1 MAVQEYLG
9 AIKLFAGNYAIK
21 GYAFAQG
28 QTLAINQSTALFSL
42 LGTTYGGNGV
52 STFQLPNLQSQLPI
66 SWGNG
71 SGLTPRVIGEI
82 GGVENVTL
90 LTSSVPPHT
99 HVFNAASPINQT
111 STNVAGPTAMLGPV
125 GGGSTH
131 TFYAP
136 AGASGFQA
144 QLLNAG
150 AVRPVGGNLP
160 HNNIQP
166 SMGINYII
174 ALFGIFPSRN

>member
-1 MAVQEYLG
+1 MAQDYLG
-9 AIKLFAGNYAIK
+9 AIKLFAGSYAIK

-28 QTLAINQSTALFSL
+28 QTMAINQSTALFSL
-42 LGTTYGGNGV
+42 LGTAYGGNGI
-52 STFQLPNLQSQLPI
+52 STFQLPNLQSRLPI

-71 SGLTPRVIGEI
+71 IGLAPRVIGET
-82 GGVENVTL
+82 GGVDSVSLLSINVA
-90 LTSSVPPHT
+90 PHT
-99 HVFNAASPINQT
+99 HAFNAANPVNQT
-111 STNVAGPTAMLGPV
+111 STNAAGPTVLLGPV

-136 AGASGFQA
+136 ANAVDFQS
-144 QLLNAG
+144 QLLNQG
-150 AVRPVGGNLP
+150 AVVSVGGNLP

-174 ALFGIFPSRN
+174 ALNGVFPSRN

>member
-9 AIKLFAGNYAIK
+9 AIKLFAGSYAIK

-28 QTLAINQSTALFSL
+28 QLMSIQQSTALFSL

-52 STFQLPNLQSQLPI
+52 STFQLPNLQSRLPI

-82 GGVENVTL
+82 GGVDNVTL
-90 LTSSVPPHT
+90 LSSSVPPHT
-99 HVFNAASPINQT
+99 HSFNAASAINRT
-111 STNVAGPTAMLGPV
+111 STNTAGPTVVLGPV
-125 GGGSTH
+125 GAGSTH

-136 AGASGFQA
+136 ANASDFQS
-144 QLLNAG
+144 QLLNQG
-150 AVRPVGGNLP
+150 AVVPVGGNLP

-174 ALFGIFPSRN
+174 ALNGIFPSRN

>member
-9 AIKLFAGNYAIK
+9 AIKLFAGSYAIK
-21 GYAFAQG
+21 GFAFAHG
-28 QTLAINQSTALFSL
+28 QLMSIQQNTALFSL
-42 LGTTYGGNGV
+42 LGTFYGGNGV
-52 STFQLPNLQSQLPI
+52 SNFALPNLQSRLPI
-66 SWGNG
+66 GQGNG
-71 SGLTPRVIGEI
+71 SGLSPRTIGEQ

-90 LTSSVPPHT
+90 LSSNVPPHT
-99 HVFNAASPINQT
+99 HVFNAANPINQT
-111 STNVAGPTAMLGPV
+111 STNAAGSTVLLGPV

-136 AGASGFQA
+136 STAADFQT
-144 QLLNAG
+144 QLLNQG
-150 AVRPVGGNLP
+150 AVSTVGGNLP

-174 ALFGIFPSRN
+174 ALNGIFPSRN

>member
-21 GYAFAQG
+21 GYAFTQG
-28 QTLAINQSTALFSL
+28 QLMSIQQNTALFSL
-42 LGTTYGGNGV
+42 LGTVYGGNGV
-52 STFQLPNLQSQLPI
+52 STFALPNLQSRLPI

-71 SGLTPRVIGEI
+71 SGLTPRVIGEE
-82 GGVENVTL
+82 GGVDNVSL
-90 LTSSVPPHT
+90 LSSNVSPHT
-99 HVFNAASPINQT
+99 HVFNAANPINQT
-111 STNVAGPTAMLGPV
+111 STNAAGPTVLLGPV

-136 AGASGFQA
+136 ATASDFQT
-144 QLLNAG
+144 QLLNQG
-150 AVRPVGGNLP
+150 AVSPVGGNLP

-174 ALFGIFPSRN
+174 ALNGVFPSRN